1 MTGGGVINLKM
12 KNLTDLEIIESVK
25 KGNHSDFALL
35 IDRYKN
41 KAFSMLSRMLKNEM
55 DAEEVLQ
62 DCFLKAFNSLG
73 SFRLESKFSTWF
85 YRIVYNTALTK
96 LSGKKR
102 KIESEMS
109 SIDDHLN
116 IKSEYDFRVTE
127 QEDVSK
133 FVHELIEKLPAKYSS
148 VINMFY
154 LENMSCE
161 EISEVMETSVANVK
175 VMLHRSRNELRDQ
188 LLKINYEKELL

>member
-1 MTGGGVINLKM
+1 MN
-12 KNLTDLEIIESVK
+12 NLTDLEIIESIK
-25 KGNHSDFALL
+25 KGNHSDYALL
-35 IDRYKN
+35 VDRYKN

-154 LENMSCE
+154 LENMICE
-161 EISEVMETSVANVK
+161 EISEVMETSVANIK